1 MTIDDRY
8 APYAALLLRVGLGV
22 LALAHGLLKVVVFG
36 MPGTVGFFGSLGLPA
51 FMAYAVV
58 ALELAGGTALVLGW
72 QTRWA
77 ALAMVPLLLGT
88 IVTVHGTKGWL
99 FDNPGGGWEFP
110 AFWAAA
116 LVVQALLGDGAW
128 SLGSRDR

>member
-1 MTIDDRY
+1 MIDART

-36 MPGTVGFFGSLGLPA
+36 MPGTVDFFVSLGLPA